1 MTKEDEFADGTEP
14 KDAKPAVG
22 AERFPLWYYTEREMQ
37 AIDLPRQ
44 ILEEKP
50 YPVKAVFALGMN
62 LRMFPDDNYLI
73 EALKKLDFFV
83 DADLFMTDTAKMADI
98 VLPVCSSFERGEFMT
113 YGGGYAWFTK
123 PAIDRVGISKSDV
136 EILCDLGR
144 IMKLGDPELE
154 AGYEANIDFMLED
167 LDITVEEL
175 KKHDLPIRVPGAKR
189 YVPGSLLEKGLS
201 TPTGKFE
208 LYSELIASHPQW
220 NLDPLPT
227 YCDPMDEADPDK
239 YPFILCSGGRIPN
252 AIHSRLHKVPWLRSM
267 RPDPT
272 ADISVEDAEQLHV
285 KEGDWI
291 ELYTE
296 RGTICVKANPTHRVQ
311 KGVVFFYHGYTEAD
325 VNMLMSRTHVDPYSG
340 FPAYNSTR
348 CGMRRKEV

>member
-1 MTKEDEFADGTEP
+1 M
-14 KDAKPAVG
+14 
-22 AERFPLWYYTEREMQ
+22 
-37 AIDLPRQ
+37 
-44 ILEEKP
+44 
-50 YPVKAVFALGMN
+50 
-62 LRMFPDDNYLI
+62 
-73 EALKKLDFFV
+73 
-83 DADLFMTDTAKMADI
+83 
-98 VLPVCSSFERGEFMT
+98 
-113 YGGGYAWFTK
+113 
-123 PAIDRVGISKSDV
+123 GISKSEV